1 MTKETHTL
9 QQGPG
14 CNHCAV
20 LIVLSDVRY
29 AGYQGRFPRGR
40 GDRMSSD
47 LANLWQ
53 AGLWGRQRSWL
64 LRGCFVPHLHV
75 LCFCAGQIGCHK
87 NVIGREGEASDRCV
101 CLQREP
107 PPALPQVF
115 PECLPSPVL
124 WFLSVL
130 ALCPFAPARLSP
142 GEGRGGGRSVKESL
156 FCLCERRGNLGTP
169 RGPPS

>member
-1 MTKETHTL
+1 MTEETHTL

-29 AGYQGRFPRGR
+29 AGCQGRFPRGR

-75 LCFCAGQIGCHK
+75 LCFCVGQIGCHK

-115 PECLPSPVL
+115 PECL
-124 WFLSVL
+124 
-130 ALCPFAPARLSP
+130 LSP
-142 GEGRGGGRSVKESL
+142 SAVVSVCVGLVPICPCKAQPWRRAGRGKEREGEPL
-156 FCLCERRGNLGTP
+156 LPL
-169 RGPPS
+169 